1 MLAASVVN
9 TVFAAAEL
17 DEGVI
22 VLTDANF
29 DEEMAKYDFL
39 LVEFYAPWC
48 GHCKKLAP
56 EYAAAAGELAKRDPP
71 LSLAKVDVTENKELG
86 ERFGIKGFPTLKF
99 FKSGTPS
106 DYEGGRTKDAII
118 NYVVKKSGPPS
129 NTVDCDGLKKL
140 TADNKFVVAYFGVE
154 TDAMYTEAHVPYASA
169 EDKIVFAHTSD
180 AACATGYGASAPGVV
195 FFRKFETEVNV
206 YTGKADKDSLISFVK
221 PLMVPTVFEFSEEE
235 IEAVFG
241 QQQPTVLLF
250 RSDATDKDAA
260 FMATFEEA
268 AKANK
273 GKMLF
278 GYSDIAEGI
287 QERLAE
293 FIGINESQLP
303 SLRAIIPNGMKKY
316 EAETKPADLTVDI
329 ISKFVD
335 DVLAGKITPSL
346 KSEPIPE
353 KNDEPVKVIVGK
365 EFEKIVKDET
375 KDVFVKYYAPWCGHC
390 KKLAEPWK
398 ELATNMAQ
406 YPDLVIGKF
415 DATANEAEGVEV
427 RGYPTL
433 IFYPKDNKAGISYD
447 GERDVESFTA
457 WLKENAP
464 TVAGQAEAVKDDL

>member
-1 MLAASVVN
+1 M
-9 TVFAAAEL
+9 
-17 DEGVI
+17 DEGVL

-29 DEEMAKYDFL
+29 DEELAKHEHL

-56 EYAAAAGELAKRDPP
+56 EYAAAAQELAKRDPP
-71 LSLAKVDVTENKELG
+71 LSIAKVDATENKELG

-99 FKSGTPS
+99 FKGGNPS
-106 DYEGGRTKDAII
+106 DYEGGRTKDSIV

-129 NTVDCDGLKKL
+129 TAVDCDGLKKFI
-140 TADNKFVVAYFGVE
+140 ADNKFVVAFFGAE
-154 TDAMYTEAHVPYASA
+154 TDALYTDAHVPYASA
-169 EDKIVFAHTSD
+169 EDKILFAHTSD
-180 AACATGYGASAPGVV
+180 AACASSYGASAPGVV
-195 FFRKFETEVNV
+195 FFRKFETETNL
-206 YTGKADKDSLISFVK
+206 YSGAADKDSLVSFVK

-293 FIGINESQLP
+293 FVGVGEAALP
-303 SLRAIIPNGMKKY
+303 TLRAIVPNGMKKY
-316 EAETKPADLTVDI
+316 ECATKPADLTVET
-329 ISKFVD
+329 ISTFVD
-335 DVLAGKITPSL
+335 DVLGGKLAPSL

-365 EFEKIVKDET
+365 EYEKIVKDSS

-398 ELATNMAQ
+398 ELATKMSN
-406 YPDLVIGKF
+406 YPNLVIGKF
-415 DATANEAEGVEV
+415 DATANEAEGVEI

-433 IFYPKDNKAGISYD
+433 IFYPKDNKEGISYD
-447 GERDVESFTA
+447 GERDVASFEA

-464 TVAGQAEAVKDDL
+464 TVKESGSHDEL